1 MTDESTVLDEAAPN
15 VDAAHWNAWGPHM
28 RALWAYMQE
37 KGLRLGGITEGSD
50 ASATSEDRAEAILA
64 SLKEG
69 EAGGWELV
77 ADIGESI
84 VDKLR
89 ADLKPRKSWR
99 VRKAK
104 LEAEVAKLTATEAD
118 LRFTTREANLAA
130 FEAEKSLV
138 RWRLLVLAH
147 WVAMLI
153 LVAWGW

>member
-1 MTDESTVLDEAAPN
+1 MSDESTVLDEAAPN

-50 ASATSEDRAEAILA
+50 ASATGEDRAEAILA

-89 ADLKPRKSWR
+89 ADLRPKREWR
-99 VRKAK
+99 VTKAS
-104 LEAEVAKLTATEAD
+104 LLREIAARIGAWQGACNRAEIAEQDAK
-118 LRFTTREANLAA
+118 
-130 FEAEKSLV
+130 
-138 RWRLLVLAH
+138 RWRLGALFGWASVVALLVLRAF
-147 WVAMLI
+147 
-153 LVAWGW
+153 GW